1 MFGRHRIV
9 VGLVNRT
16 VRVLYRSIN
25 RIKLQRFIAD
35 IYQIMP
41 FAGRYEYRMVRFRR
55 PYIIKVFLAVA
66 HHHFG
71 LTLFDTQEL
80 DIDKVVFRDT

>member
-1 MFGRHRIV
+1 MKMFGRHRVV

-35 IYQIMP
+35 IYQIS
-41 FAGRYEYRMVRFRR
+41 
-55 PYIIKVFLAVA
+55 KVWVLN
-66 HHHFG
+66 
-71 LTLFDTQEL
+71 EN
-80 DIDKVVFRDT
+80 KS

>member
-1 MFGRHRIV
+1 MKMFGRHRVV

-35 IYQIMP
+35 IYQIYKVKVYNENKSQTS
-41 FAGRYEYRMVRFRR
+41 ANKYTNIQC
-55 PYIIKVFLAVA
+55 IIYDLIFS
-66 HHHFG
+66 
-71 LTLFDTQEL
+71 
-80 DIDKVVFRDT
+80 VVFILFS